1 MKLYLK
7 LVGFKGED
15 TKKKKKKHVEEE
27 DDLDPLRIFYQP
39 AV

>member
-15 TKKKKKKHVEEE
+15 TKKKKKHVEEE

>member
-15 TKKKKKKHVEEE
+15 TKKKHVEEE